1 MYCSTTIPDHSHSK
15 CQSHIKPA
23 GNSTSL
29 PSGDIVEQLD
39 LHDAHHG
46 HDGDAAVPGHAAP
59 LHLEGPR
66 LRPRLLGDVQA
77 ESRGAQEHP
86 RNCQRRKY
94 RVTHQVVP

>member
-1 MYCSTTIPDHSHSK
+1 MPMSYKTGGKFDFPF
-15 CQSHIKPA
+15 
-23 GNSTSL
+23 
-29 PSGDIVEQLD
+29 SGDIVEQLD

-86 RNCQRRKY
+86 RNRQRRKY
-94 RVTHQVVP
+94 IQGDQSGCSLGVVDSKT

>member
-1 MYCSTTIPDHSHSK
+1 MNAKAYETGGKFQIL
-15 CQSHIKPA
+15 QFVF
-23 GNSTSL
+23 